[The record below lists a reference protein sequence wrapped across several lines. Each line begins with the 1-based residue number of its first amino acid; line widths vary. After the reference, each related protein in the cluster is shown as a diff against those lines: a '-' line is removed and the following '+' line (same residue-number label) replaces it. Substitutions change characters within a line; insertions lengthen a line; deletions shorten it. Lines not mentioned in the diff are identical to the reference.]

1 MSRIALIMM
10 IIVASTVGCAHT
22 KKMNSKANKA
32 PVKKSVA
39 QSSAQNSKQKN
50 KMIQAAQS
58 KNQFQKKNIQTA
70 QADLVGDLTMKSEGV
85 YYAEIITAMDK
96 RKYPMALKSIN
107 EVLEKNPNSKRAPR
121 YLFLKTK
128 AYAQM
133 NLVPQAKS
141 VLAELQKK
149 YPNTVEAKMAHGWV
163 TQ

>member
-10 IIVASTVGCAHT
+10 IIVVSTVGCAHT
-22 KKMNSKANKA
+22 KKTNAKTGKASVNKTA
-32 PVKKSVA
+32 AKT
-39 QSSAQNSKQKN
+39 SAQKN

-58 KNQFQKKNIQTA
+58 KKQFQKKNILSA
-70 QADLVGDLTMKSEGV
+70 KEDLTNDLMIKSEGV
-85 YYAEIITAMDK
+85 YYAEIITAMDR
-96 RKYPMALKSIN
+96 RKYPVALKSIN
-107 EVLEKNPNSKRAPR
+107 EVLEKNPSSKRVPR

-128 AYAQM
+128 AYAKM